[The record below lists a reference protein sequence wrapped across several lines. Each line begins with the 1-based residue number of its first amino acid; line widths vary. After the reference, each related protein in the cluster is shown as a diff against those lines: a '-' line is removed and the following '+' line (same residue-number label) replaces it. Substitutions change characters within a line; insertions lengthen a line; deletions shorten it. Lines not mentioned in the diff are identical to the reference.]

1 MMSKTGIIGF
11 VGGERYPNLIY
22 VYEGYKQGAKTIDNN
37 IEVLGAYMNDW
48 VAQDIRWQCHK

>member
-1 MMSKTGIIGF
+1 MSKTGIIGF